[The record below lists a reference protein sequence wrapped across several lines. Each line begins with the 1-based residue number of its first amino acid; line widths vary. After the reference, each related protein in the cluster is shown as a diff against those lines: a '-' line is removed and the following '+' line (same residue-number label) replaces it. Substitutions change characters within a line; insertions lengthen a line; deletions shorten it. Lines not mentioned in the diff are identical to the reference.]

1 MRLKRVTRIIIL
13 EISKLRI
20 STYPLSLR
28 VLNFTRTRVKFF
40 FAHSPPIRAA
50 SGFAAH
56 NPFNTVRVFILHFEP
71 PHAQNHGFFR
81 PTSFHSVKF
90 GSTPKSRP
98 KTRRTTSIYTT
109 GTVAKCHLGIKS
121 HRSRFFPAVSRP
133 NNVCRILKTRICRR
147 TRTCAQAFRF
157 RYCA

>member
-1 MRLKRVTRIIIL
+1 MCLKRVPGVRIPPSPRFKFHTNPC
-13 EISKLRI
+13 EI
-20 STYPLSLR
+20 
-28 VLNFTRTRVKFF
+28 F
-40 FAHSPPIRAA
+40 FAHSPPTR
-50 SGFAAH
+50 STNGFAAH
-56 NPFNTVRVFILHFEP
+56 NPFNTVRVFILYFAP
-71 PHAQNHGFFR
+71 PRAQNRGFFC

-109 GTVAKCHLGIKS
+109 GTGAKCHLGIKS
-121 HRSRFFPAVSRP
+121 HRSRFSPAVSRP

>member
-1 MRLKRVTRIIIL
+1 MNFDLSPPSPRFKFHTNPC
-13 EISKLRI
+13 EI
-20 STYPLSLR
+20 
-28 VLNFTRTRVKFF
+28 F
-40 FAHSPPIRAA
+40 FAHSPTIR
-50 SGFAAH
+50 STNGFAAH
-56 NPFNTVRVFILHFEP
+56 NPFNTVRVFTRCPAP
-71 PHAQNHGFFR
+71 PRTQKSGLFSPHIVPQCEI
-81 PTSFHSVKF
+81 F

-109 GTVAKCHLGIKS
+109 GTVAKCHLEIKS

-133 NNVCRILKTRICRR
+133 NNVCRTLKTRICRR